1 MNLKVT
7 TISSLL
13 SAFLSSLCC
22 VGPLILGVLGVG
34 AGATANF
41 VKALLPYRPV
51 FIGLTVLFLA
61 VGFISVYR
69 RKGACSTDPG
79 CPTGTAK
86 ALKIALWVA
95 TAAALILILL
105 PDLLAVGV

>member
-1 MNLKVT
+1 VNVRVT
-7 TISSLL
+7 AIGSLL

-22 VGPLILGVLGVG
+22 AGPLIFWVFGVG

-51 FIGLTVLFLA
+51 FIALTVLFLA
-61 VGFISVYR
+61 VGFISVYW

-79 CPTGTAK
+79 CRTGTAK